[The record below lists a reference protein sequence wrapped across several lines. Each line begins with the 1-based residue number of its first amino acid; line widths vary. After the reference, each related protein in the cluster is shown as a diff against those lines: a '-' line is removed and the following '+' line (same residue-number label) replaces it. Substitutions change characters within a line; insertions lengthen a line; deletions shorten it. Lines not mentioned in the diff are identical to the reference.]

1 MDLVLATQNPGKLK
15 ELQALARVMPE
26 LHLILAP
33 EGFDPEETG
42 STFIENALI
51 KATEAA
57 RQTSIMSVADD
68 SGLCVDA
75 LDGRPGIHSARY
87 APGSDADRRQKL
99 LAEMA
104 EIPEGKRQ
112 AAFVCAM
119 ALVDGSGAVLF
130 TGQARWGG
138 HLGFAERGSNGF
150 GYDPIFY
157 PDGLTQTSAEIETVL
172 KNEISHRSQAW
183 RQVLNFL
190 GGEKRLA

>member
-1 MDLVLATQNPGKLK
+1 MELVLATQNPGKLR
-15 ELQALARVMPE
+15 ELQALARAMPE

-42 STFIENALI
+42 NTFIENALI
-51 KATEAA
+51 KAIEAA
-57 RQTSIMSVADD
+57 RQTGIMSVADD

-87 APGSDADRRQKL
+87 ALGSDADRRQKL

-119 ALVDGSGAVLF
+119 ALVDGSESVLF
-130 TGQARWGG
+130 TCQARWGG
-138 HLGFAERGSNGF
+138 HLGLVEQGSNGF

-157 PDGLTQTSAEIETVL
+157 PDGLTQTSAEIETAF
-172 KNEISHRSQAW
+172 KNEVSHRSQAW

-190 GGEKRLA
+190 AGEKSSI